1 MLHPNAPACAPAD
14 AATLTVGV
22 PGGVPVSGDAPI
34 GARRLRLGMIGG
46 GQGAYIGGLHRLAAR
61 LDGQYELVAGAFDI
75 DAARGHAFAAE
86 NLIAPS
92 RSYDDYRA
100 MIDAERQREDH
111 VDVVVVCTPNHTHL
125 PIARAFLQAGFDVI
139 CEKPLTTTLEDAVS
153 LTGIAEA
160 CGRFLGVTYTYCGY
174 PMVHEARAM
183 VRAGAI
189 GAVRVVQVEYPL
201 EWMATAIE
209 RQGNQQAAWRTD
221 PGRSGRGGSIGDIGT
236 HAYHLAGFVTGLTLD
251 ALCADLATFVP
262 GRPLDDNA
270 HVMLRYEGGAR
281 GLLWSSQV
289 AIGCSNGLRLRVFG
303 ETGSL
308 SWSQEQPDTL
318 EHATLDGRPAAVKR
332 GRQDLCQAAMLRA
345 RTPPGHPEGYIEA
358 FANLYRGFAEAIR
371 ARREGRS
378 PAGIGLD
385 VPTGRDGLKGV
396 AFVEAV
402 VDCHEAGQPRW
413 IRPAYV

>member
-1 MLHPNAPACAPAD
+1 MLSSNLPPEIGTAP
-14 AATLTVGV
+14 V
-22 PGGVPVSGDAPI
+22 

-46 GQGAYIGGLHRLAAR
+46 GQGAYIGGIHRFAAR
-61 LDGQYELVAGAFDI
+61 LDGHYDLVAGAFDV
-75 DAARGHAFAAE
+75 DADRGHAFAAD
-86 NLIAPS
+86 NLILPE
-92 RSYDDYRA
+92 RSYGDYRA
-100 MIDAERQREDH
+100 MIEAERQRPDC
-111 VDVVVVCTPNHTHL
+111 VDVVAICTPNHTHF
-125 PIARAFLQAGFDVI
+125 PIAKAFLEAGFDVI
-139 CEKPLTTTLEDAVS
+139 CEKPLTTTLEDAEALV
-153 LTGIAEA
+153 GVAEA
-160 CGRFLGVTYTYCGY
+160 SGRFLGVTYTYCGY
-174 PMVHEARAM
+174 PMVHEARTM
-183 VRAGAI
+183 VQAGAI

-209 RQGNQQAAWRTD
+209 QQGNQQAAWRTD
-221 PGRSGRGGSIGDIGT
+221 PKRSGRGGSIGDIGT
-236 HAYHLAGFVTGLTLD
+236 HAYHLAGFVTGLKVD

-262 GRPLDDNA
+262 GRALDDNA

-308 SWSQEQPDTL
+308 TWCQEEPNAL
-318 EHATLDGRPAAVKR
+318 IHAPLDGRPDTVKR
-332 GRQDLCQAAMLRA
+332 GRDDLGPSASIRT

-378 PAGIGLD
+378 PAGIGLN

-396 AFVEAV
+396 AFVDAV
-402 VDCHEAGQPRW
+402 VDCHEAGEPRW
-413 IRPAYV
+413 IKPAYT